1 MPKEI
6 IRVRMKLQIPPPG
19 LGSTFQMRSRA
30 VWSCTKTPVAP
41 NRIVTRPRTVA
52 STPEPC
58 LPALA
63 IIVWIACRAL
73 VPTMP
78 LHLAHELP
86 LDRLAPP
93 DQAGDGDHD
102 QQQRREREDR
112 VVGERRPEIEGAVV
126 FPPLKAFFDQIESG
140 LDDTHAT
147 TSW

>member
-6 IRVRMKLQIPPPG
+6 IRVRMKLQIPAPG
-19 LGSTFQMRSRA
+19 FGSTFQMRSRA
-30 VWSCTKTPVAP
+30 LWSCTKTPVAP
-41 NRIVTRPRTVA
+41 NRIVTRPMIVA

-63 IIVWIACRAL
+63 TMVWIASAPCA
-73 VPTMP
+73 PDDA

-86 LDRLAPP
+86 LDRLTPP
-93 DQAGDGDHD
+93 DQAGDGGHD

-126 FPPLKAFFDQIESG
+126 FPPLEAFFDQTRIR
-140 LDDTHAT
+140 T
-147 TSW
+147 